1 MAIEAISWVFSQDI
15 RPSTSKFVLVALAN
29 YIQPDATAWCPIP
42 IISGITSQDRK
53 TVMRAL
59 ADLEAQGYI
68 KDTGNRKGHT
78 GQIKV
83 YEVRVPD
90 AVLLKL
96 PKESR
101 VSSKQYRSSRQRVPH
116 TVHDPYKL
124 SVIDPKGG
132 FQQKRCKCGAIA
144 THHDICG
151 VCHTKKTLLNN

>member
-1 MAIEAISWVFSQDI
+1 
-15 RPSTSKFVLVALAN
+15 
-29 YIQPDATAWCPIP
+29 
-42 IISGITSQDRK
+42 
-53 TVMRAL
+53 MRAL
-59 ADLEAQGYI
+59 ADLEDQGYI

-101 VSSKQYRSSRQRVPH
+101 PSSKQYRSSRQRVPH

-132 FQQKRCKCGAIA
+132 FQPKRCNCGATA
-144 THHDICG
+144 THKELCG
-151 VCHTKKTLLNN
+151 VCHTKLTLLAK

>member
-29 YIQPDATAWCPIP
+29 YLMPDSTAWCPIP
-42 IISGITSQDRK
+42 LIADITSQDRK

-59 ADLEAQGYI
+59 ADLERQGHI
-68 KDTGNRKGHT
+68 SDSGQRKGHT

-83 YEVRVPD
+83 YNVRVPD
-90 AVLLKL
+90 AVLLKM

-101 VSSKQYRSSRQRVPH
+101 SSSKQSRSSRQRVPH

-124 SVIDPKGG
+124 SVNDPKGG
-132 FQQKRCKCGAIA
+132 FQPKRCKCGATA
-144 THHDICG
+144 THKELCG
-151 VCHTKKTLLNN
+151 VCHTKRTLLAR